1 MVESSLVEAVAVLN
15 RGGVVAFPTETY
27 YGLAVD
33 PYNETALRRLY
44 QLKRRESEK
53 AILVLIENSNRIHSV
68 AAYVPD
74 EYIPLMARYWP
85 GALTL
90 IFPAKKSLS
99 AILTGHTGTVGV
111 RVSPHPF
118 ARALVQTFGKP
129 VTATSA
135 NLSGQTPGRSAR
147 DVKNI
152 FGERVD
158 YIIDGGKTI
167 AGRCSTLVGIRNM
180 KLTILREGQVD
191 LTNDSSFS
199 R

>member
-1 MVESSLVEAVAVLN
+1 M
-15 RGGVVAFPTETY
+15 
-27 YGLAVD
+27 
-33 PYNETALRRLY
+33 
-44 QLKRRESEK
+44 
-53 AILVLIENSNRIHSV
+53 
-68 AAYVPD
+68 
-74 EYIPLMARYWP
+74 
-85 GALTL
+85 
-90 IFPAKKSLS
+90 
-99 AILTGHTGTVGV
+99 
-111 RVSPHPF
+111 RVSPHPL
-118 ARALVQTFGKP
+118 ALALVQKFGKP

-135 NLSGQTPGRSAR
+135 NLSGQAPARSAW

>member
-1 MVESSLVEAVAVLN
+1 VVESSLAEAVAVLN

-53 AILVLIENSNRIHSV
+53 AILVLIENPDKIHSV

-90 IFPAKKSLS
+90 IFPAKRSLS

-111 RVSPHPF
+111 RVSPHPL

-135 NLSGQTPGRSAR
+135 NLSGQTPACSAR

-199 R
+199 L

>member
-1 MVESSLVEAVAVLN
+1 MVESSVAEAVVVLR

-53 AILVLIENSNRIHSV
+53 AILVLIENPDKIYSV

-74 EYIPLMARYWP
+74 QYIPLMARYWP
-85 GALTL
+85 GAVTL

-99 AILTGHTGTVGV
+99 AILTGHTDTIGV
-111 RVSPHPF
+111 RVSPHPL
-118 ARALVQTFGKP
+118 AQALVQTFGKP

-135 NLSGQTPGRSAR
+135 NLSGQTPARSVSEVR
-147 DVKNI
+147 KM
-152 FGERVD
+152 FGEKID
-158 YIIDGGKTI
+158 YIIDGGTTI
-167 AGRCSTLVGIRNM
+167 ACRCSTLVGIRNM